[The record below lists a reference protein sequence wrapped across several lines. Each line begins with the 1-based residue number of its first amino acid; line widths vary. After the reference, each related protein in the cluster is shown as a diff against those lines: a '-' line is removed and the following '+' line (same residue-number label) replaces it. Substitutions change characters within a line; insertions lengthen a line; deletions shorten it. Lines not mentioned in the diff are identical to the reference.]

1 MFNKKFIISGFISLL
16 LAFSLSAAK
25 VTALKT
31 PIAEEAFQ
39 LGIVVEALK
48 KLGHKVEVSNDVG
61 YDIAFQTMASYSNS
75 DDVYFM
81 AAMWDPLGNSKI
93 KAVGGDKKVT
103 KFGKFIENCAQGYLV
118 DKKTANK
125 YGIKYIDDLKNPKIA
140 KLFDLDG
147 DNKAD
152 LAGCNHGWA
161 CEKVI
166 EYQLDAYNL
175 RDNIKHNQGEYSALI
190 SNVIAN
196 YKIGKPV
203 LYYAWTPYWVSGKL
217 VPGEDVVFLQ
227 VKKSA
232 NPNNI
237 STKLANGIDYGF
249 SVNDQRI
256 VANRSVREKHKD
268 IAKLFDIIQIDVNDI
283 SGQNMLMTKG
293 QKKEKDISRHVQ
305 LWIKSNQELFNSWIK
320 EAQKFQK

>member
-16 LAFSLSAAK
+16 LASSLSAAK

-31 PIAEEAFQ
+31 PIAEETFQ

-48 KLGHKVEVSNDVG
+48 KLGHEVEVSNDVG
-61 YDIAFQTMASYSNS
+61 YDIAFQTMANNANS
-75 DDVYFM
+75 DEVYLM

-93 KAVGGDKKVT
+93 QAVGGDKKVT

-125 YGIKYIDDLKNPKIA
+125 YKIKYIDDLKDPKIA

-166 EYQLDAYNL
+166 EYQLDAYKL

-190 SNVIAN
+190 SDVIAN
-196 YKIGKPV
+196 YKTGKSV

-217 VPGEDVVFLQ
+217 VPGKDVVFLQ

-232 NPNNI
+232 HPNNI
-237 STKLANGIDYGF
+237 STKLANGKDYGF

-256 VANRSVREKHKD
+256 VANKSVQTNHKD
-268 IAKLFDIIQIDVNDI
+268 IAKLFDIMKIDVNDI

-293 QKKEKDISRHVQ
+293 QKSEGEIAKHIK
-305 LWIKSNQELFNSWIK
+305 LWIRANQSLFDSWIA
-320 EAQKFQK
+320 EAKKLQK